1 VTLVVD
7 ASVVV
12 SALTDGGL
20 TGTWAESLLA
30 STPLCAPHLM
40 PVEVASTLRRA
51 VAAGDISPDVA
62 SMAHADLLDL
72 RTELFPYAPFAAR
85 AWELRPNVTPYDAWY
100 VALAEY
106 LGASVAT
113 LDLRLARATGP
124 RCAFAVPPPAT

>member
-20 TGTWAESLLA
+20 TGTWA
-30 STPLCAPHLM
+30 
-40 PVEVASTLRRA
+40 EVASTLRRA